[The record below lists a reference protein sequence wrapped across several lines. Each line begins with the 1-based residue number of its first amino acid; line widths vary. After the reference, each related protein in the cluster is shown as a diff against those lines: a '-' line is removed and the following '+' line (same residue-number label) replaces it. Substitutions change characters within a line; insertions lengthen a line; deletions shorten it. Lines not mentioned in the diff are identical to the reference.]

1 MSKEE
6 ILHIEHEMIIW
17 LRNYNRLPNQTE
29 LSNENVIRVYTKKI
43 LNQNKEDEKLSM
55 SSPCKDFSFTVPF
68 EQSNVITDVKI
79 TMNTKNGVCKE
90 LNIPIEWDNI
100 NQNKDDE

>member
-43 LNQNKEDEKLSM
+43 LNQNKDE
-55 SSPCKDFSFTVPF
+55 CT
-68 EQSNVITDVKI
+68 
-79 TMNTKNGVCKE
+79 
-90 LNIPIEWDNI
+90 
-100 NQNKDDE
+100 

>member
-6 ILHIEHEMIIW
+6 IQKIEHEMIIW

-43 LNQNKEDEKLSM
+43 LNQNKDE
-55 SSPCKDFSFTVPF
+55 
-68 EQSNVITDVKI
+68 
-79 TMNTKNGVCKE
+79 
-90 LNIPIEWDNI
+90 
-100 NQNKDDE
+100 

>member
-43 LNQNKEDEKLSM
+43 LNQNKSDG
-55 SSPCKDFSFTVPF
+55 
-68 EQSNVITDVKI
+68 
-79 TMNTKNGVCKE
+79 NTKR
-90 LNIPIEWDNI
+90 NI
-100 NQNKDDE
+100 K